1 MPSAPAAARSA
12 GGTQALSATDR
23 LAALVEPGMRV
34 WAGAVYAFLFL
45 PIAVVVIFSFNQSRL
60 VDVWTGLSFK
70 WYSTAWTDPSI
81 LSALKTS
88 LIVAAA
94 NAILAT
100 VFGTLAA
107 IGMQRAGRRT
117 RTAFETLVYGTI
129 VTPEIVIAIASLLF
143 FVTIN
148 VDLGMPTIVITH
160 VVYNTSIVA
169 LIVRARLVGMDRTL
183 EEAAA
188 DLGAPPIEILRR
200 VTIPLLYPAILAG
213 ALLAFTFSFD
223 DFVLTFFVSGATST
237 TLPLKIFSMLR
248 FGVSPVVNAVATV
261 MLAVTLTC
269 IFTASLLVRR
279 HQSGEGEAG
288 LLLSAARTASEQ
300 RAA

>member
-1 MPSAPAAARSA
+1 MGRLFEPALRSW
-12 GGTQALSATDR
+12 
-23 LAALVEPGMRV
+23 AAL
-34 WAGAVYAFLFL
+34 VYAFLFL
-45 PIAVVVIFSFNQSRL
+45 PIVVVVIFSFNASRL
-60 VDVWTGLSFK
+60 VDVWSGFSLK
-70 WYSTAWTDPSI
+70 WYGIAWTDPSI
-81 LSALKTS
+81 LDALKTS
-88 LIVAAA
+88 LIVAAV
-94 NAILAT
+94 NSVFAT
-100 VFGTLAA
+100 AFGTLAA
-107 IGMQRAGRRT
+107 IGMQRVGRRL

-148 VDLGMPTIVITH
+148 VDLGIPTIIITH

-188 DLGAPPIEILRR
+188 DLGATPIQTLRR
-200 VTIPLLYPAILAG
+200 ITIPLLYPAILAG
-213 ALLAFTFSFD
+213 GLLAFTFSFD

-248 FGVSPVVNAVATV
+248 FGISPVVNAVATV

-279 HQSGEGEAG
+279 HERGEGEAG
-288 LLLSAARTASEQ
+288 LLLSAARSAAQ
-300 RAA
+300 RRAA

>member
-1 MPSAPAAARSA
+1 MAVTALRAPATFS
-12 GGTQALSATDR
+12 LSDR
-23 LAALVEPGMRV
+23 
-34 WAGAVYAFLFL
+34 AGALFEPALRLWTALVYAFLFI
-45 PIAVVVIFSFNQSRL
+45 PIALVVLFSFNASRL
-60 VDVWTGLSFK
+60 VEIWTGFSLK
-70 WYSTAWTDPSI
+70 WYGIAWTDPSI
-81 LSALKTS
+81 LDALRVS
-88 LIVAAA
+88 LTVAVI
-94 NAILAT
+94 NALLAT

-107 IGMQRAGRRT
+107 IGMQRVGRRT
-117 RTAFETLVYGTI
+117 RTAFELMVYGTI

-148 VDLGMPTIVITH
+148 VDLGIPTIVITH

-183 EEAAA
+183 DEAAA
-188 DLGAPPIEILRR
+188 DLGATALQTLRR

-237 TLPLKIFSMLR
+237 TLPLRIFSMLR

-261 MLAVTLTC
+261 MLAVTLLC
-269 IFTASLLVRR
+269 IFTASMVVRR
-279 HQSGEGEAG
+279 HGRGDAESG
-288 LLLSAARTASEQ
+288 LLLAAARSAAQRRTG
-300 RAA
+300 

>member
-1 MPSAPAAARSA
+1 MATIARPLPRSRFEARPDPIGRLFEPALR
-12 GGTQALSATDR
+12 TWTAL
-23 LAALVEPGMRV
+23 
-34 WAGAVYAFLFL
+34 VYAFLFV
-45 PIAVVVIFSFNQSRL
+45 PIATVVFFSFNASRL
-60 VDVWTGLSFK
+60 VDVWTGFSLK
-70 WYSTAWTDPSI
+70 WYGTAWTDPSI
-81 LSALKTS
+81 LDALRVS
-88 LIVAAA
+88 LTVAVI
-94 NAILAT
+94 NAVLAT
-100 VFGTLAA
+100 AFGTLAA
-107 IGMQRAGRRT
+107 IGMQRVGRRL
-117 RTAFETLVYGTI
+117 RTVFETMVYGTI

-148 VDLGMPTIVITH
+148 VDLGIPTIVIAH

-169 LIVRARLVGMDRTL
+169 LIVRARLAGMDRTL

-188 DLGAPPIEILRR
+188 DLGATPVQTLRR

-248 FGVSPVVNAVATV
+248 FGISPVVNAVATV

-269 IFTASLLVRR
+269 IFTASLIVRR
-279 HQSGEGEAG
+279 HGRGEGEAG
-288 LLLSAARTASEQ
+288 LLLTAARSAAQ
-300 RAA
+300 RKAA

>member
-1 MPSAPAAARSA
+1 MATLAVSRRAPL
-12 GGTQALSATDR
+12 ALSDR
-23 LAALVEPGMRV
+23 AGELFEPALRV
-34 WAGAVYAFLFL
+34 WTTLVYLFLFV
-45 PIAVVVIFSFNQSRL
+45 PIVMVVLFSFNGSRL
-60 VDVWTGLSFK
+60 VQIWTGFSLK
-70 WYSTAWTDPSI
+70 WYGIAWTDPSI
-81 LSALKTS
+81 LDALRTS
-88 LIVAAA
+88 LTVAIVNAA
-94 NAILAT
+94 LAT

-107 IGMQRAGRRT
+107 IGMQRVGRRA
-117 RTAFETLVYGTI
+117 RTAFELMVYGTI

-148 VDLGMPTIVITH
+148 VDLGIPTIVITH

-183 EEAAA
+183 DEAAA
-188 DLGAPPIEILRR
+188 DLGATPLQTLRR
-200 VTIPLLYPAILAG
+200 ITIPLLYPAILAG

-237 TLPLKIFSMLR
+237 TLPLRIFSMLR

-261 MLAVTLTC
+261 MLAVTLLC
-269 IFTASLLVRR
+269 IFTASIIVRR
-279 HQSGEGEAG
+279 HGRGDAESG
-288 LLLSAARTASEQ
+288 LLLAAARSAAER